1 MQNRMHWFLFALIF
15 LGSGAFAQAQAP
27 TDSLSPGQSLGAF
40 LGIDA
45 LPNLRDIGGYVTKD
59 GLTVVKGKTYRTNAF
74 YPMTAQDLQ
83 KLEALKL
90 KNDYD
95 LRTTQEINAA
105 PDSTPVGVVF
115 TQLNVLV
122 DDPGMAIPPKK
133 IAELFS
139 DPKAASEY
147 LGGAEGVNNT
157 FTKLYRNLVIL
168 PSAQK
173 NYRILFLNLANT
185 STAPNAFHCTNGK
198 DRTGWAAA
206 ALLTLLGVPKDKVY
220 EDYLLSNEYLLPFH
234 EKDINEFVAKG
245 GDKAIPVSVFGVKR
259 QYLDAAFAEMQIRY
273 GTIERYFAEGL
284 HINAQQQ
291 QKIRA
296 AYLTHHSKL

>member
-1 MQNRMHWFLFALIF
+1 MRYVIHRFLLTLIF
-15 LGSGAFAQAQAP
+15 LGLGSPVQAQSPAE
-27 TDSLSPGQSLGAF
+27 SLSPGQSVGMF

-74 YPMTAQDLQ
+74 YPMTAQDLN
-83 KLEALKL
+83 KLEILKL

-95 LRTTQEINAA
+95 LRTVQEINAA
-105 PDSTPVGVVF
+105 PDSTPVGVAF
-115 TQLNVLV
+115 TQLNVLA

-133 IAELFS
+133 IAELFN

-147 LGGAEGVNNT
+147 LGGAQGINT
-157 FTKLYRNLVIL
+157 TFIRLYRNLVSL

-173 NYRILFLNLANT
+173 SYRTLFLDLANT
-185 STAPNAFHCTNGK
+185 STSPNVFHCTNGK

-206 ALLTLLGVPKDKVY
+206 SLLTLLGVPMDKVY
-220 EDYLLSNEYLLPFH
+220 EDYLLSNDYLLPFH
-234 EKDINEFVAKG
+234 EKDITAFIAKG
-245 GDKAIPVSVFGVKR
+245 GDKAIPVAVFGVKR
-259 QYLDAAFAEMQIRY
+259 EYLDAAFAEMQIRY
-273 GTIERYFAEGL
+273 GTIERYFSEGL

-296 AYLTHHSKL
+296 AYLAHK

>member
-1 MQNRMHWFLFALIF
+1 MRYVIHRFLLTLIF
-15 LGSGAFAQAQAP
+15 LGLGSSVQAQSPAE
-27 TDSLSPGQSLGAF
+27 SLSPGQSVGMF

-74 YPMTAQDLQ
+74 YPMTAQDLN
-83 KLEALKL
+83 KLEILKL

-95 LRTTQEINAA
+95 LRTVQEINAA
-105 PDSTPVGVVF
+105 PDSTPVGVAF
-115 TQLNVLV
+115 TQLNVLA

-133 IAELFS
+133 IAELFN

-147 LGGAEGVNNT
+147 LGGAQGVNTT
-157 FTKLYRNLVIL
+157 FIKLYRNLVSL

-173 NYRILFLNLANT
+173 SYRTLFLDLANT
-185 STAPNAFHCTNGK
+185 STSPNVFHCTNGK

-206 ALLTLLGVPKDKVY
+206 SLLTLLGVPMDKVY
-220 EDYLLSNEYLLPFH
+220 EDYLLSNDYLLPFH
-234 EKDINEFVAKG
+234 EKDINEFIAKG
-245 GDKAIPVSVFGVKR
+245 GDKAIPVAVFGVKR
-259 QYLDAAFAEMQIRY
+259 EYLDAAFAEMQIRY
-273 GTIERYFAEGL
+273 GTIERYFSEGL
-284 HINAQQQ
+284 HISTQQQ

-296 AYLTHHSKL
+296 AYLAHK